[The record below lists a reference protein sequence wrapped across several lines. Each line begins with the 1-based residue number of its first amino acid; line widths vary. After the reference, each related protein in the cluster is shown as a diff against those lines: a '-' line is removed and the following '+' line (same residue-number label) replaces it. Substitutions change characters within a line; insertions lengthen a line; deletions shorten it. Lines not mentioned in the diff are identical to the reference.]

1 MENPVKTIFAA
12 LTITLLLSSTFAA
25 ENHHDHNKPTSEEK
39 NVHPKSALVLNSGKK
54 WSADQDMKENM
65 EAIYK
70 QFVIFNELSK
80 TKKSTNKDAIQL
92 SAVINASAGNIISK
106 CKMEPK
112 QDQAFH
118 VILSDLLAVAADLKK
133 PAKVELAIES
143 LSRALKNYT
152 KYFDHSLPI

>member
-1 MENPVKTIFAA
+1 
-12 LTITLLLSSTFAA
+12 
-25 ENHHDHNKPTSEEK
+25 
-39 NVHPKSALVLNSGKK
+39 
-54 WSADQDMKENM
+54 MKENM

-70 QFVIFNELSK
+70 QFVIFNDLSK

-92 SAVINASAGNIISK
+92 SAVINASAGNIIIK